1 MTFRID
7 VGIIPCAYF
16 NQFGYFPLMK
26 FREIPENVFEV
37 TGVCIGFIGPV
48 LILSQI
54 RAELI
59 STTPSSLSP
68 VYLAGFLMIYCF
80 WFLYG
85 FRFRR
90 LAVWLGNLIG
100 VILQICLLIIVLL
113 K

>member
-1 MTFRID
+1 
-7 VGIIPCAYF
+7 
-16 NQFGYFPLMK
+16 MK
-26 FREIPENVFEV
+26 FREIPEKKFEV
-37 TGVCIGFIGPV
+37 AGVCIGFVGPV

-59 STTPSSLSP
+59 SATPSSLSP
-68 VYLAGFLMIYCF
+68 VYLGGFLALYCF

-100 VILQICLLIIVLL
+100 VILQTCLLLIVIF

>member
-1 MTFRID
+1 MTLFD
-7 VGIIPCAYF
+7 
-16 NQFGYFPLMK
+16 
-26 FREIPENVFEV
+26 IPEKYFEV
-37 TGVCIGFIGPV
+37 AGVCIGFVGPV
-48 LILSQI
+48 LILTQI

-59 STTPSSLSP
+59 SATPSSLSP
-68 VYLAGFLMIYCF
+68 VYLGGFLALYCF

-100 VILQICLLIIVLL
+100 VILQIGLLVIVLI

>member
-1 MTFRID
+1 MTLFD
-7 VGIIPCAYF
+7 
-16 NQFGYFPLMK
+16 
-26 FREIPENVFEV
+26 IPEKFFEMA
-37 TGVCIGFIGPV
+37 GVCIGFVGPV

-54 RAELI
+54 RAELVT
-59 STTPSSLSP
+59 STPSSLSP
-68 VYLAGFLMIYCF
+68 VYLAGFLMIYGF

-100 VILQICLLIIVLL
+100 VILQIGLLVIVLI